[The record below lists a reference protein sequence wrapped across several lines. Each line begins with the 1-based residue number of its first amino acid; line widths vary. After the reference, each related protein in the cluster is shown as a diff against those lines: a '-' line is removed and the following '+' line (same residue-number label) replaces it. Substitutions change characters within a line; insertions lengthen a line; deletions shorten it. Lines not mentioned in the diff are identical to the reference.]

1 MSSIIEVF
9 SSGDASVAA
18 LLDDYRWITSIG
30 GTTQLSY
37 SFPSGSDTLWASGYG
52 DEVELWSAL
61 AVAEQAQVRSAL
73 SAWSAIGNVIFE
85 EVVDQSSSV
94 GDLRFSHSDAVG
106 ADDNG
111 LTLAWAYAP
120 WPKYSSGAGAAPAAG
135 DVWLN
140 NLDYSG
146 GVGSDSYLTL
156 MHEIGHAIGLSHPHD
171 GRVLLDAAYDS
182 AQYSIMSYNEH
193 PDSILDGRKA
203 ITPMLYD
210 IATVQYLYGANNS
223 YNTGNDNYQFATN
236 GEILTIWDAAGA
248 DVFDFSN
255 QPHAVDVSLLAGEFS
270 SVGYLDGEARSAI
283 NNIAIAFDVV
293 IENAIGS
300 DYADTIV
307 GNSADNVITGGLG
320 DDRLFGEGGSDI
332 AVIDVAYGGGQ
343 IVFTDGGVEISSSQG
358 VDFLQSIEAVRF
370 SDGMLSLSSSDL
382 PVRLADVAL
391 VGRVV
396 SLYQAALDREP
407 DSAGLNFWVD
417 SYTSGF
423 EIMTISQNFVDSIEF
438 SEMFSIGSNAEYLD
452 TLYQNV
458 LGRSGDEGGVGFWL
472 SALGS
477 GHSYAEVLLGF
488 SGSLE
493 NQQQVA
499 SLLETLSYR
508 PSDDL
513 WVLS

>member
-1 MSSIIEVF
+1 
-9 SSGDASVAA
+9 
-18 LLDDYRWITSIG
+18 
-30 GTTQLSY
+30 
-37 SFPSGSDTLWASGYG
+37 
-52 DEVELWSAL
+52 
-61 AVAEQAQVRSAL
+61 
-73 SAWSAIGNVIFE
+73 
-85 EVVDQSSSV
+85 
-94 GDLRFSHSDAVG
+94 
-106 ADDNG
+106 
-111 LTLAWAYAP
+111 
-120 WPKYSSGAGAAPAAG
+120 
-135 DVWLN
+135 
-140 NLDYSG
+140 
-146 GVGSDSYLTL
+146 

-171 GRVLLDAAYDS
+171 GLILLDSAYDS

-193 PDSILDGRKA
+193 PDSIFDGRKA

-210 IATVQYLYGANNS
+210 IAAVQYLYGANNS
-223 YNTGNDNYQFATN
+223 YNTGDDSYQFATS
-236 GEILTIWDAAGA
+236 GDILTIWDAAGT

-255 QPHAVDVSLLAGEFS
+255 QHHAVSVSLLAGEFS
-270 SVGYLDGEARSAI
+270 SVGYLDGEVRGAI

-307 GNSADNVITGGLG
+307 GNGEDNVIAGGLG

-332 AVIDVAYGGGQ
+332 AVIDVASEDAQ
-343 IVFTDGGVEISSSQG
+343 IVFTDGGVEISSLQG
-358 VDFLQSIEAVRF
+358 VDSLQSIEAVRF
-370 SDGMLSLSSSDL
+370 TDGVLSLLSNDL
-382 PVRLADVAL
+382 SVRLADEAL

-438 SEMFSIGSNAEYLD
+438 SERFSINSNAEYLD

-458 LGRSGDEGGVGFWL
+458 LGRSGDEGGVEFWL
-472 SALGS
+472 SALDK

-488 SGSLE
+488 SDSLE

-499 SLLETLSYR
+499 PLLDALNYR
-508 PSDDL
+508 ASDDL